1 MKPNEVMRALADTY
15 PDGQRA
21 LSRKLGRSP
30 GWFSSTLTR
39 GSVPRLDTVAAV
51 ADACGYE
58 VVVREKG
65 GGPVLGTVE
74 PPHEEPQ
81 EA

>member
-1 MKPNEVMRALADTY
+1 MKPNEVMRALVDTY
-15 PDGQRA
+15 PEGQRA

-30 GWFSSTLTR
+30 GWFSPTLTR

-58 VVVREKG
+58 VVVREKEG
-65 GGPVLGTVE
+65 GRVLGKVD
-74 PPHEEPQ
+74 PPTPRP
-81 EA
+81 